1 MSNIL
6 MKLSKKLMV
15 LLTCMTL
22 MLPAYG
28 FADQN
33 TEKPNAWEMG
43 ADLVIARP
51 IGFVGTILGTVV
63 FVVSLPFSLLGGN
76 VGDAA
81 DALVIGPA
89 KTTFLRCLGCANNTQ
104 SD

>member
-28 FADQN
+28 FAGQK

-51 IGFVGTILGTVV
+51 IGLVGTILGTIV

-89 KTTFLRCLGCANNTQ
+89 KTTFLRCLGCVNNTQ
-104 SD
+104 AD

>member
-28 FADQN
+28 FADQK

>member
-1 MSNIL
+1 MSNHL
-6 MKLSKKLMV
+6 KKLSRKLMV

-22 MLPAYG
+22 MLPAYS
-28 FADQN
+28 FAAN
-33 TEKPNAWEMG
+33 KTETPNAWEMG

-63 FVVSLPFSLLGGN
+63 FVISLPFSLLGGN

-89 KTTFLRCLGCANNTQ
+89 KTTFLRCLGCVNNTQ